1 MNKRTMLIFSQVYV
15 PDPASVGQHMRDV
28 AVEMLRRGY
37 RVIVY
42 TASRGYDDP
51 TKSYPRRETRDGV
64 EIRRLPFTSFGKSSI
79 FIRLI
84 AGLSFILQCSL
95 RGMLVPNLAGILVST
110 TPPVCP
116 LAAVFLSRIRR
127 RPVVYWLMDL
137 NPDETIVLGKI
148 KERSVAVYLFEW
160 MNRLILRRAVSIV
173 TLDRFMADRVNRKLD
188 VREKLA
194 VIPPWP
200 HEDQLESISHEN
212 NPFRKQHGLHGKF
225 VIMYSGN
232 HSLASPLKT
241 VLEAALLLQNDTE
254 LVFMF
259 VGGGVGKKEVDDII
273 KRHQPSNVR
282 SLPYQPLDRI
292 RYSLSAADVHLVAVG
307 PSMVGIVHPCKVY
320 GAMAVGRPILLL
332 GPSPCHVSDI
342 ASENQ
347 IGWQIDYNDVS
358 SAETIIRSIRT
369 TDKTVL
375 NEMGQR
381 ARNIVADKYSKE
393 KLLKQFCDTLE
404 RKIPNGRDCP
414 DSGQ

>member
-15 PDPASVGQHMRDV
+15 PDPASVGQHMHD
-28 AVEMLRRGY
+28 AAAEMLRRGF

-42 TASRGYDDP
+42 ASSRGYDDP
-51 TKSYPRRETRDGV
+51 TISYPRRETRDGV

-84 AGLSFILQCSL
+84 AGFSFVLQCSL
-95 RGMLVPNLAGILVST
+95 RGMLVPRLAGILVST
-110 TPPVCP
+110 SPPVCP
-116 LAAVFLSRIRR
+116 LAAVFLGMVRH

-137 NPDETIVLGKI
+137 NPDQTVVLGKMS
-148 KERSVAVYLFEW
+148 ERSVVVRLFEW
-160 MNRLILRRAVSIV
+160 MNRLILRRAAGIV
-173 TLDRFMADRVNRKLD
+173 TLDRFMADRVNRKVD
-188 VREKLA
+188 IREKMA
-194 VIPPWP
+194 VMPPWP
-200 HEDQLESISHEN
+200 HEDELESISHEN
-212 NPFRKQHGLHGKF
+212 NPFRKQHGLEGKF

-241 VLEAALLLQNDTE
+241 VLEAALLLQDDPD

-259 VGGGVGKKEVDDII
+259 VGGGLGKKEVDEAIQ
-273 KRHQPSNVR
+273 RHQPNNIR

-307 PSMVGIVHPCKVY
+307 PLMVGIVHPCKVY

-342 ASENQ
+342 AAENE
-347 IGWQIDYNDVS
+347 IGWQIDYDDVS
-358 SAETIIRSIRT
+358 GAETVIRSIRT

-381 ARNIVADKYSKE
+381 ARNLVADRYSKE

-404 RKIPNGRDCP
+404 RHVLPGRDRP
-414 DSGQ
+414 DSQ